1 MSAKTAK
8 LTSAQ
13 KDVVGE
19 VTNGLADGT
28 LDTRTLRSAVKKAQ
42 GKKEAKNEPKAV
54 RGGWGLFQKIEG
66 AKLPASMPFVDR
78 TRTLGKKWA
87 VADKDKWSAR
97 AEALN
102 RKNNPQQNT
111 PRRNVSRRNAS
122 RADDDDEDE

>member
-54 RGGWGLFQKIEG
+54 RGGWGLFQKVEG

-78 TRTLGKKWA
+78 TRTLARKWA
-87 VADKDKWSAR
+87 VADKAKWNAR

-102 RKNNPQQNT
+102 RKNT